1 VSTIF
6 RPWWYCRLTESY
18 RSVVNRRI
26 ATHPEGEVHFNLLA
40 ITSRSTYLAQQL
52 VTLEA
57 ELVQKTAED
66 KGTDWTMQQIGEVK
80 ERLGRVEEQFK
91 TWDVSTITQDED

>member
-1 VSTIF
+1 M
-6 RPWWYCRLTESY
+6 
-18 RSVVNRRI
+18 NRRI

-57 ELVQKTAED
+57 ELVQKTAEG
-66 KGTDWTMQQIGEVK
+66 KGTEWTMQQIGEVK
-80 ERLGRVEEQFK
+80 QTLGRVEEQFK
-91 TWDVSTITQDED
+91 KWDVSIITAYECGAY